1 MPKDVNGKDVVAGS
15 KVKVLSIDEALLK
28 ALPSDEIADVK
39 SMVGEVFEVYETNG
53 QYASVEKWWNRGEG
67 RTESHSIALTK
78 HEMELVVDAGS

>member
-1 MPKDVNGKDVVAGS
+1 MSTEKMLLQALRSRSYP
-15 KVKVLSIDEALLK
+15 IDEALLK

-67 RTESHSIALTK
+67 RTESHSIALAK

>member
-1 MPKDVNGKDVVAGS
+1 MSTEKMLLQALRSRSYP
-15 KVKVLSIDEALLK
+15 IDEALLK

-67 RTESHSIALTK
+67 HTESHSIALAK